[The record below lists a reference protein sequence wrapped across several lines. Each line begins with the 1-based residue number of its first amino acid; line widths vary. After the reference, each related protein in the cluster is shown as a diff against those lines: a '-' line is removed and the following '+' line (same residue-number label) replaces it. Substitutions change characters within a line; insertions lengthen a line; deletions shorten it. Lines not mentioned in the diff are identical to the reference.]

1 MPDFSLGPRP
11 LASAEFRTSDRP
23 SERARSGHG
32 RSEHSRR
39 SDVEPPLSRP
49 GAFGGARGCNRTDHV
64 VGDFDNAKASVND
77 PAFFAVH
84 AAFDAALD
92 GWLAARDAPAAAAR
106 CVELKQ

>member
-1 MPDFSLGPRP
+1 MPNVKGSA

-32 RSEHSRR
+32 RSERSRR